1 MWKLRSFVKPYWFIT
16 LLAPL
21 LMVMEVCMDLSQPRL
36 MATIVNHGVA
46 EGNLALVWST
56 GLHMLGVAFIGL
68 IGGVGCTFFTVKAAQ
83 NFGADLRLSVF
94 EKVQSLSFRQLDTFS
109 TGSLITRLTGDVMQ
123 MLNILQ
129 ILLRQFTREASLLI
143 GSIIM
148 AVVISPRLSL
158 ILLAVVPI
166 QFIILYVLMKRS
178 TPLFRLMQ
186 SRVDRVNTVMQEST
200 SGIRVIKAFVRA
212 AFERTRFGKAN
223 TDLLDASLSSARA
236 LATSGPLMT
245 LILNVSI
252 VAVLWFGGAQTWSG
266 SMAIGDLAAFI
277 IYISQVLF
285 SLVSISN
292 TLMNISRAQVSA
304 ERIHEVLDTKLDPN
318 EPKHADQVEQ
328 SRQPQLPQLQQEQQL
343 SEKGPPE
350 PLQGCELEFEHVSFV
365 YETAPDQPILADISF
380 KALPGQT
387 IGILGATGSGKS
399 TLVSLIPRLY
409 DVTSGH
415 IRLNGVD
422 VKDLPVEQLR
432 SQIGIV
438 LQQSILF
445 SGTIRDNI
453 LFGKPGASDAEIEAV
468 AKAAE
473 ADGFIRK
480 LPEGYEAKLGQ
491 RGVNLSGGQKQRIA
505 IARALLLR
513 SPLLV
518 LDDSTSAIDLGTE
531 KRIQRSLQSLMAG
544 STCIVIAQRVSSVL
558 HADRILV
565 LDEGR
570 IAAQGTHEEL
580 LASSAIY
587 QDIYRSQQGKETAL
601 HG

>member
-1 MWKLRSFVKPYWFIT
+1 
-16 LLAPL
+16 
-21 LMVMEVCMDLSQPRL
+21 MDLTQPRL
-36 MATIVNHGVA
+36 MAAIVNHGVA

-56 GLHMLGVAFIGL
+56 GLHMLGVAFLGL

-94 EKVQSLSFRQLDTFS
+94 EKVQSFSFRQLDTFS

-148 AVVISPRLSL
+148 AIVISPRLSL

-166 QFIILYVLMKRS
+166 QFLILFVLMRRS

-186 SRVDRVNTVMQEST
+186 TRLDRVNTVMQEST

-223 TDLLDASLSSARA
+223 TALLDASLSSARA

-245 LILNVSI
+245 LILNISI
-252 VAVLWFGGAQTWSG
+252 VAVLWFGGGQTWSG

-277 IYISQVLF
+277 IYITQVLF

-304 ERIHEVLDTKLDPN
+304 ERIREVLETEPDMN
-318 EPKHADQVEQ
+318 EPV
-328 SRQPQLPQLQQEQQL
+328 QEH
-343 SEKGPPE
+343 SEVHTERNSLGA
-350 PLQGCELEFEHVSFV
+350 GCELEFEHVSFV
-365 YETAPDQPILADISF
+365 YDSAPDQPVLEDISF

-409 DVTSGH
+409 DATKGR
-415 IRLNGVD
+415 ILLGGVD
-422 VKDLPVEQLR
+422 IKEMPVEQLR

-445 SGTIRDNI
+445 SGTIRENL
-453 LFGKPGASDAEIEAV
+453 LFGRPGATAAEIEEA

-473 ADGFIRK
+473 ADSFIRQ

-531 KRIQRSLQSLMAG
+531 KRIQRSLQQLMAG
-544 STCIVIAQRVSSVL
+544 STRIIIAQRVTSVL
-558 HADRILV
+558 HADQILV

-570 IAAQGTHEEL
+570 IAARGTHEEL
-580 LASSAIY
+580 LATSAIY

>member
-1 MWKLRSFVKPYWFIT
+1 MWKLRSFVKPYWLIT
-16 LLAPL
+16 LIAPL
-21 LMVMEVCMDLSQPRL
+21 LMVMEVCMDLTQPRL
-36 MATIVNHGVA
+36 MAAIVNHGVA
-46 EGNLALVWST
+46 DGNLALVWST
-56 GLHMLGVAFIGL
+56 GLHMLGVAFVGL
-68 IGGVGCTFFTVKAAQ
+68 VGGVGCTFFTVKAAQ

-94 EKVQSLSFRQLDTFS
+94 EKVQSFSFRQLDTFS

-129 ILLRQFTREASLLI
+129 ILLRQFVRESSLLI
-143 GSIIM
+143 GSIVM
-148 AVVISPRLSL
+148 AIVISPRLSL

-166 QFIILYVLMKRS
+166 QFLILYVLMKRS

-186 SRVDRVNTVMQEST
+186 ARLDRVNTVMQEST

-223 TDLLDASLSSARA
+223 TALLDASLSSART

-245 LILNVSI
+245 LILNISI
-252 VAVLWFGGAQTWSG
+252 VAVLWFGGGQTWSG

-277 IYISQVLF
+277 IYITQVLY

-304 ERIHEVLDTKLDPN
+304 ERIREVLDTEPDMN
-318 EPKHADQVEQ
+318 EPV
-328 SRQPQLPQLQQEQQL
+328 QERNEDEIHREM
-343 SEKGPPE
+343 SSPVP
-350 PLQGCELEFEHVSFV
+350 GCELEFEHVSFV
-365 YETAPDQPILADISF
+365 YDSAPDQPVLEDISF
-380 KALPGQT
+380 KVLPGQT

-409 DVTSGH
+409 DATKGR
-415 IRLNGVD
+415 ILLGGVD
-422 VKDLPVEQLR
+422 IKEMPVEQLR
-432 SQIGIV
+432 GQIGIV

-445 SGTIRDNI
+445 SGTIRENL
-453 LFGKPGASDAEIEAV
+453 LFGRPGATEAEIEEA

-473 ADGFIRK
+473 ADSFIRK

-531 KRIQRSLQSLMAG
+531 KRIQRSLQQLMAG
-544 STCIVIAQRVSSVL
+544 STRIIIAQRVSSVI
-558 HADRILV
+558 HADQILV

-570 IAAQGTHEEL
+570 VAARGTHQDL
-580 LASSAIY
+580 LATSAIY

>member
-46 EGNLALVWST
+46 EGNLALIWST
-56 GLHMLGVAFIGL
+56 GLHMLGVAVVGL
-68 IGGVGCTFFTVKAAQ
+68 IGGAGCTFFTVKAAQ

-109 TGSLITRLTGDVMQ
+109 TGSLITRLTSDVMQ

-143 GSIIM
+143 GSLIM

-166 QFIILYVLMKRS
+166 QFVILYLLMKRS
-178 TPLFRLMQ
+178 TPLFRQMQ
-186 SRVDRVNTVMQEST
+186 TKIDRVNTVMQEST
-200 SGIRVIKAFVRA
+200 TGIRVIKAFVRA

-223 TDLLDASLSSARA
+223 TDLLNASLSSARA

-245 LILNVSI
+245 LILNISI

-285 SLVSISN
+285 SLVSITN

-304 ERIHEVLDTKLDPN
+304 ERIREVLETEVDPN
-318 EPKHADQVEQ
+318 EPAQD
-328 SRQPQLPQLQQEQQL
+328 QEQVQNKSDLLEPHPSLAAL
-343 SEKGPPE
+343 SPAS
-350 PLQGCELEFEHVSFV
+350 LVAGCELEFERVSFV
-365 YETAPDQPILADISF
+365 YESAPDQPVLHDISF

-409 DVTSGH
+409 DATSGR

-422 VKDLPVEQLR
+422 VKDIPAGQLR
-432 SQIGIV
+432 SQVGIV

-453 LFGKPGASDAEIEAV
+453 LFGRPEASDTEMMAV
-468 AKAAE
+468 AQAAE
-473 ADGFIRK
+473 ADSFISK
-480 LPEGYEAKLGQ
+480 LPDGYEAKLGQ

-518 LDDSTSAIDLGTE
+518 LDDSTSAIDLSTE
-531 KRIQRSLQSLMAG
+531 KRIQRSLQALMAG
-544 STCIVIAQRVSSVL
+544 STRIIIAQRVSSVL
-558 HADRILV
+558 QADQILV

-570 IAAQGTHEEL
+570 IAARGTHEEL
-580 LASSAIY
+580 LATSTLY
-587 QDIYRSQQGKETAL
+587 QDIYNSQQGKEAAL

>member
-1 MWKLRSFVKPYWFIT
+1 MWKLRSFVKPYWLIT

-21 LMVMEVCMDLSQPRL
+21 LMVMEVCMDLTQPRL
-36 MATIVNHGVA
+36 MAAIVNHGVA

-56 GLHMLGVAFIGL
+56 GLHMLGVAFLGL

-94 EKVQSLSFRQLDTFS
+94 EKVQSFSFRQLDTFS

-148 AVVISPRLSL
+148 AIVISPRLSL

-166 QFIILYVLMKRS
+166 QFLILFVLMRRS

-186 SRVDRVNTVMQEST
+186 ARLDRVNTVMQEST

-223 TDLLDASLSSARA
+223 TALLDASLSSARA

-245 LILNVSI
+245 LILNISI
-252 VAVLWFGGAQTWSG
+252 VAVLWFGGGQTWSG

-277 IYISQVLF
+277 IYITQVLF

-304 ERIHEVLDTKLDPN
+304 ERIREVLDTEPDMN
-318 EPKHADQVEQ
+318 EPV
-328 SRQPQLPQLQQEQQL
+328 QER
-343 SEKGPPE
+343 SEVHTE
-350 PLQGCELEFEHVSFV
+350 RNSLVAGCELEFDQVSFV
-365 YETAPDQPILADISF
+365 YDSAPNQPVLENISF

-409 DVTSGH
+409 DATKGR
-415 IRLNGVD
+415 ILLGGVD
-422 VKDLPVEQLR
+422 IKEMPVEQLR

-445 SGTIRDNI
+445 SGTIRENL
-453 LFGKPGASDAEIEAV
+453 LFGRPGATAAEIEEA

-473 ADGFIRK
+473 ADGFIRQ

-531 KRIQRSLQSLMAG
+531 KRIQRSLQQLMAG
-544 STCIVIAQRVSSVL
+544 STRIIIAQRVTSVL
-558 HADRILV
+558 HADQILV

-570 IAAQGTHEEL
+570 IAARGTHEEL
-580 LASSAIY
+580 LATSAIY
-587 QDIYRSQQGKETAL
+587 QDIYLSQQGKETAL

>member
-46 EGNLALVWST
+46 EGNLALIWST
-56 GLHMLGVAFIGL
+56 GLHMLGVALIGL
-68 IGGVGCTFFTVKAAQ
+68 IGGVGCTFFTVKVAQ
-83 NFGADLRLSVF
+83 SFGADLRLSVF

-109 TGSLITRLTGDVMQ
+109 TGSLITRLTSDVMQ

-143 GSIIM
+143 GSLIM

-166 QFIILYVLMKRS
+166 QFVILYLLMKRS
-178 TPLFRLMQ
+178 TPLFRQMQ
-186 SRVDRVNTVMQEST
+186 TKIDRVNTVMQEST
-200 SGIRVIKAFVRA
+200 TGIRVIKAFVRA
-212 AFERTRFGKAN
+212 AFERTRFGNAN
-223 TDLLDASLSSARA
+223 TDLLNASLSSARA

-245 LILNVSI
+245 LILNISI

-285 SLVSISN
+285 SLVSITN

-304 ERIHEVLDTKLDPN
+304 ERIREVLDTKVDPN
-318 EPKHADQVEQ
+318 EPAQDQEKSELLEPYLHQ
-328 SRQPQLPQLQQEQQL
+328 SAT
-343 SEKGPPE
+343 SSTVV
-350 PLQGCELEFEHVSFV
+350 GCELEFERVSFV
-365 YETAPDQPILADISF
+365 YETAPDQPVLKDISF

-387 IGILGATGSGKS
+387 IGILGATGAGKS

-409 DVTSGH
+409 DTSSGH

-422 VKDLPVEQLR
+422 VKELPVEQLR

-453 LFGKPGASDAEIEAV
+453 LFGKPGASEDEMVAV
-468 AKAAE
+468 AQAAE
-473 ADGFIRK
+473 ADSFISK

-531 KRIQRSLQSLMAG
+531 KRIQRSLQALMAG
-544 STCIVIAQRVSSVL
+544 STRIIIAQRVSSVL
-558 HADRILV
+558 QADQILV

-570 IAAQGTHEEL
+570 IAARGTHEEL
-580 LASSAIY
+580 LATSQLY
-587 QDIYRSQQGKETAL
+587 QDIYNSQQGKEAAL

>member
-1 MWKLRSFVKPYWFIT
+1 MWKLRSFVKPYWLIT

-21 LMVMEVCMDLSQPRL
+21 LMVMEVCMDLAQPRL
-36 MATIVNHGVA
+36 MAIIVNHGVA

-56 GLHMLGVAFIGL
+56 GLHMLGVAFVGL

-94 EKVQSLSFRQLDTFS
+94 EKVQSFSFRQLDTFS

-129 ILLRQFTREASLLI
+129 ILLRQFVRETSLLI

-148 AVVISPRLSL
+148 AIVISPRLSL

-166 QFIILYVLMKRS
+166 QFLILYVLMKRS

-186 SRVDRVNTVMQEST
+186 ARLDRVNTVMQEST

-223 TDLLDASLSSARA
+223 TALLDASLSSARA

-245 LILNVSI
+245 LILNISI
-252 VAVLWFGGAQTWSG
+252 VAVLWFGGGQTWSG

-277 IYISQVLF
+277 IYITQVLF

-292 TLMNISRAQVSA
+292 TLMNISRAQVSG
-304 ERIHEVLDTKLDPN
+304 ERIREVLDTEPDMN
-318 EPKHADQVEQ
+318 EPV
-328 SRQPQLPQLQQEQQL
+328 QERIEAEVHR
-343 SEKGPPE
+343 EKNSPN
-350 PLQGCELEFEHVSFV
+350 LGCELEFENVSFV
-365 YETAPDQPILADISF
+365 YDSAPDQPVLEGISF

-409 DVTSGH
+409 DTTNGR
-415 IRLNGVD
+415 ILLGGVD
-422 VKDLPVEQLR
+422 IKEMPVEQLR
-432 SQIGIV
+432 GQIGFV

-445 SGTIRDNI
+445 SGSIRENL
-453 LFGKPGASDAEIEAV
+453 LFGRPGATEAEIEEA

-473 ADGFIRK
+473 ADSFIRR

-531 KRIQRSLQSLMAG
+531 KRIQRSLQQLMAG
-544 STCIVIAQRVSSVL
+544 STRIIIAQRVSSVL
-558 HADRILV
+558 HADQILI

-570 IAAQGTHEEL
+570 IAARGTHEEL
-580 LASSAIY
+580 LATSAIY
-587 QDIYRSQQGKETAL
+587 QDIFRSQQGKETAL

>member
-1 MWKLRSFVKPYWFIT
+1 MWKLRSFVKPYWLIT

-21 LMVMEVCMDLSQPRL
+21 LMVMEVCMDLTQPRL
-36 MATIVNHGVA
+36 MAAIVNHGVA

-56 GLHMLGVAFIGL
+56 GLHMLGVAFLGL

-94 EKVQSLSFRQLDTFS
+94 EKVQSFSFRQLDTFS

-148 AVVISPRLSL
+148 AIVISPRLSL

-166 QFIILYVLMKRS
+166 QFLILFVLMRRS

-186 SRVDRVNTVMQEST
+186 TRLDRVNTVMQEST

-223 TDLLDASLSSARA
+223 TALLDASLSSARA

-245 LILNVSI
+245 LILNISI
-252 VAVLWFGGAQTWSG
+252 VAVLWFGGGQTWSG

-277 IYISQVLF
+277 IYITQVLF

-304 ERIHEVLDTKLDPN
+304 ERIREVLETEPDMN
-318 EPKHADQVEQ
+318 EPV
-328 SRQPQLPQLQQEQQL
+328 QEH
-343 SEKGPPE
+343 SEVHTERNSLGA
-350 PLQGCELEFEHVSFV
+350 GCELEFEHVSFV
-365 YETAPDQPILADISF
+365 YDSAPDQPVLEDISF

-409 DVTSGH
+409 DATKGR
-415 IRLNGVD
+415 ILLGGVD
-422 VKDLPVEQLR
+422 IKEMPVEQLR

-445 SGTIRDNI
+445 SGTIRENL
-453 LFGKPGASDAEIEAV
+453 LFGRPGATAAEIEEA

-473 ADGFIRK
+473 ADSFIRQ

-531 KRIQRSLQSLMAG
+531 KRIQRSLQQLMAG
-544 STCIVIAQRVSSVL
+544 STRIIIAQRVTSVL
-558 HADRILV
+558 HADQILV

-570 IAAQGTHEEL
+570 IAARGTHEEL
-580 LASSAIY
+580 LATSAIY

>member
-46 EGNLALVWST
+46 EGNLALIWST
-56 GLHMLGVAFIGL
+56 GIHMLGVAIIGL

-83 NFGADLRLSVF
+83 SFGADLRLSVF

-109 TGSLITRLTGDVMQ
+109 TGSLITRLTSDVMQ

-143 GSIIM
+143 GSLIM

-158 ILLAVVPI
+158 ILLAVVPF
-166 QFIILYVLMKRS
+166 QFVILYLLMKRS
-178 TPLFRLMQ
+178 TPLFRQMQ
-186 SRVDRVNTVMQEST
+186 TKIDRVNTVMQEST
-200 SGIRVIKAFVRA
+200 TGIRVIKAFVRA

-223 TDLLDASLSSARA
+223 TDLLNASLSSARA

-245 LILNVSI
+245 LILNISI

-285 SLVSISN
+285 SLVSITN

-304 ERIHEVLDTKLDPN
+304 ERIREVLDTKVDPN
-318 EPKHADQVEQ
+318 EPAQDQNKPELLEPDQ
-328 SRQPQLPQLQQEQQL
+328 SSSTSSPVV
-343 SEKGPPE
+343 
-350 PLQGCELEFEHVSFV
+350 GCELEFERVSFV
-365 YETAPDQPILADISF
+365 YETAPDQPVLKDISF
-380 KALPGQT
+380 NALPGQT

-409 DVTSGH
+409 DASSGH

-422 VKDLPVEQLR
+422 VKELPVEHLR

-453 LFGKPGASDAEIEAV
+453 LFGKPGASDAEMMAV

-473 ADGFIRK
+473 ADSFISK

-531 KRIQRSLQSLMAG
+531 KRIQRSLQALMAG
-544 STCIVIAQRVSSVL
+544 STRIIIAQRVSSVL
-558 HADRILV
+558 HADQILV

-570 IAAQGTHEEL
+570 IAARGTHEDL
-580 LASSAIY
+580 LATSALY
-587 QDIYRSQQGKETAL
+587 QDIYNSQQGKEAAL

>member
-46 EGNLALVWST
+46 EGNLALIWST
-56 GLHMLGVAFIGL
+56 GIHMLGFALIGL

-83 NFGADLRLSVF
+83 SFGADLRLSVF

-109 TGSLITRLTGDVMQ
+109 TGSLITRLTSDVMQ

-143 GSIIM
+143 GSLIM

-158 ILLAVVPI
+158 ILLAVVPL
-166 QFIILYVLMKRS
+166 QFVILYLLMKRS
-178 TPLFRLMQ
+178 TPLFRQMQ
-186 SRVDRVNTVMQEST
+186 TKIDRVITVMQEST
-200 SGIRVIKAFVRA
+200 TGIRVIKAFVRA

-223 TDLLDASLSSARA
+223 TDLLNASLSSARA

-245 LILNVSI
+245 LILNISI

-285 SLVSISN
+285 SLVSITN

-304 ERIHEVLDTKLDPN
+304 ERIREVLDTKVDPN
-318 EPKHADQVEQ
+318 EPAKDQNKPELLEPDQ
-328 SRQPQLPQLQQEQQL
+328 SSSTPSPVL
-343 SEKGPPE
+343 
-350 PLQGCELEFEHVSFV
+350 GCELEFERVSFV
-365 YETAPDQPILADISF
+365 YETAPDQPVLKDISF

-409 DVTSGH
+409 DTSSGH

-422 VKDLPVEQLR
+422 VRELPVEQLR
-432 SQIGIV
+432 SQVGIV

-453 LFGKPGASDAEIEAV
+453 LFGKQGASEDEMVAV
-468 AKAAE
+468 AQAAE
-473 ADGFIRK
+473 ADSFISK

-531 KRIQRSLQSLMAG
+531 KRIQRSLQALMAG
-544 STCIVIAQRVSSVL
+544 STRIIIAQRVSSVL
-558 HADRILV
+558 HADQILV

-570 IAAQGTHEEL
+570 IAARGTHEEL
-580 LASSAIY
+580 LATSALY
-587 QDIYRSQQGKETAL
+587 QDIYNSQQGKEAAL

>member
-56 GLHMLGVAFIGL
+56 GIHMLGVAVVGL

-83 NFGADLRLSVF
+83 SFGADLRLSVF

-109 TGSLITRLTGDVMQ
+109 TGSLITRLTSDVMQ

-143 GSIIM
+143 GSLIM

-166 QFIILYVLMKRS
+166 QFVILYLLMKRS
-178 TPLFRLMQ
+178 TPLFRQMQ
-186 SRVDRVNTVMQEST
+186 TKIDRVNTVMQEST
-200 SGIRVIKAFVRA
+200 TGIRVIKAFVRA
-212 AFERTRFGKAN
+212 AFERTRFGQAN
-223 TDLLDASLSSARA
+223 TDLLNASLSSARA

-245 LILNVSI
+245 LILNISI

-285 SLVSISN
+285 SLVSITN

-304 ERIHEVLDTKLDPN
+304 ERIREVLDTKVDPN
-318 EPKHADQVEQ
+318 EPAQDQDG
-328 SRQPQLPQLQQEQQL
+328 PK
-343 SEKGPPE
+343 SEKLE
-350 PLQGCELEFEHVSFV
+350 TQQSPLTSPVMGCELEFDRVSFV
-365 YETAPDQPILADISF
+365 YEAAPDQPVLHDISF

-409 DVTSGH
+409 DASSGH

-422 VKDLPVEQLR
+422 VKELPVEHLR

-453 LFGKPGASDAEIEAV
+453 LFGKPGASEAEMVAV
-468 AKAAE
+468 AQAAE
-473 ADGFIRK
+473 ADSFISK

-531 KRIQRSLQSLMAG
+531 KRIQRSLQALMAG
-544 STCIVIAQRVSSVL
+544 STRIIIAQRVSSVL
-558 HADRILV
+558 QADQILV

-570 IAAQGTHEEL
+570 IAARGTHEEL
-580 LASSAIY
+580 LATSLLY
-587 QDIYRSQQGKETAL
+587 QDIYNSQQGKEEAL

>member
-56 GLHMLGVAFIGL
+56 GLHMLGVALVGL
-68 IGGVGCTFFTVKAAQ
+68 IGGAGCTFFAVKAGQ
-83 NFGADLRLSVF
+83 NFGADLRLSLF
-94 EKVQSLSFRQLDTFS
+94 EKVQSFSFRQLDTFT

-129 ILLRQFTREASLLI
+129 TLLRQFTREFSLLI

-148 AVVISPRLSL
+148 AVVMSPRLSL
-158 ILLAVVPI
+158 ILLVVVPI
-166 QFIILYVLMKRS
+166 QFGILFVLMRRS

-186 SRVDRVNTVMQEST
+186 KRMDRVNTVMQEST
-200 SGIRVIKAFVRA
+200 SGIRVIKAFVRSA
-212 AFERTRFGKAN
+212 YERTRFGKAN

-245 LILNVSI
+245 LILNISI
-252 VAVLWFGGAQTWSG
+252 VAVLWFGGAQTWKG

-277 IYISQVLF
+277 IYITQVLY

-292 TLMNISRAQVSA
+292 TIINISRAQVSA
-304 ERIHEVLDTKLDPN
+304 ERIREVLDTKLDAN
-318 EPKHADQVEQ
+318 EPEKEGQDEPRTEVARV
-328 SRQPQLPQLQQEQQL
+328 L
-343 SEKGPPE
+343 SGS
-350 PLQGCELEFEHVSFV
+350 ELEFEHVSFV
-365 YETAPDQPILADISF
+365 YETAPDQPVLADISF

-409 DVTSGH
+409 DATSGH

-445 SGTIRDNI
+445 SGTIRDNL
-453 LFGKPGASDAEIEAV
+453 LFGRPGATDAEIEAV

-473 ADGFIRK
+473 ADGFIRQ
-480 LPEGYEAKLGQ
+480 LPEGYQAMLGQ

-531 KRIQRSLQSLMAG
+531 KRIQRSLQDLMAG
-544 STCIVIAQRVSSVL
+544 STRIIIAQRISSVL
-558 HADRILV
+558 HADQILV

-570 IAAQGTHEEL
+570 IAARGTHEEL
-580 LASSAIY
+580 LATSAIY

>member
-1 MWKLRSFVKPYWFIT
+1 MWKLRSFVKPYWLIT

-21 LMVMEVCMDLSQPRL
+21 LMVMEVCMDLTQPRL
-36 MATIVNHGVA
+36 MAAIVNHGVA

-56 GLHMLGVAFIGL
+56 GLHMLGVAFLGL
-68 IGGVGCTFFTVKAAQ
+68 VGGVGCTFFTVKAAQ

-94 EKVQSLSFRQLDTFS
+94 EKVQSFSFRQLDTFS

-129 ILLRQFTREASLLI
+129 ILLRQFTREASLLN

-148 AVVISPRLSL
+148 AIVISPRLSL
-158 ILLAVVPI
+158 ILLVVVPI
-166 QFIILYVLMKRS
+166 QFLILFVLMKRS

-186 SRVDRVNTVMQEST
+186 ARLDRVNTVMQEST

-223 TDLLDASLSSARA
+223 TALLDASLSSARA

-245 LILNVSI
+245 LILNISI
-252 VAVLWFGGAQTWSG
+252 VAVLWFGGGQTWSG

-277 IYISQVLF
+277 IYITQVLF

-304 ERIHEVLDTKLDPN
+304 ERIREVLETEPDMN
-318 EPKHADQVEQ
+318 EPV
-328 SRQPQLPQLQQEQQL
+328 QERNEVHTERNSL
-343 SEKGPPE
+343 GA
-350 PLQGCELEFEHVSFV
+350 GCELEFEHVSFV
-365 YETAPDQPILADISF
+365 YDSAPNQPVLEDISF

-409 DVTSGH
+409 DATKGR
-415 IRLNGVD
+415 ILLGGVD
-422 VKDLPVEQLR
+422 IKEMPVEQLR

-445 SGTIRDNI
+445 SGTIRENLI
-453 LFGKPGASDAEIEAV
+453 FGRPGATAAEIEEA

-473 ADGFIRK
+473 ADSFIRQ

-531 KRIQRSLQSLMAG
+531 KRIQRSLQQLMAG
-544 STCIVIAQRVSSVL
+544 STRIIIAQRVTSVL
-558 HADRILV
+558 HADQILV

-570 IAAQGTHEEL
+570 IAARGTHEEL
-580 LASSAIY
+580 LATSAIY

>member
-1 MWKLRSFVKPYWFIT
+1 MWKLRSFVKPYWLIT

-21 LMVMEVCMDLSQPRL
+21 LMVMEVWMDLTQPRL
-36 MATIVNHGVA
+36 MAAIVNHGVA
-46 EGNLALVWST
+46 DGNLALVWST
-56 GLHMLGVAFIGL
+56 GLHMLGVAFVGL
-68 IGGVGCTFFTVKAAQ
+68 VGGVGCTFFTVKAAQ

-94 EKVQSLSFRQLDTFS
+94 EKVQSFSFRQLDTFS

-129 ILLRQFTREASLLI
+129 ILLRQFVREASLLI
-143 GSIIM
+143 GSIVM
-148 AVVISPRLSL
+148 AIVISPRLSL
-158 ILLAVVPI
+158 ILLVVVPI
-166 QFIILYVLMKRS
+166 QFLILYVLMKRS

-186 SRVDRVNTVMQEST
+186 ARLDRVNTVMQEST

-223 TDLLDASLSSARA
+223 TALLDASLSSARA

-252 VAVLWFGGAQTWSG
+252 VAVLWFGGGQTWSG

-277 IYISQVLF
+277 IYITQVLF

-304 ERIHEVLDTKLDPN
+304 ERIREVLDTEPDMN
-318 EPKHADQVEQ
+318 EPV
-328 SRQPQLPQLQQEQQL
+328 QERSDAEVH
-343 SEKGPPE
+343 SEMNSPM
-350 PLQGCELEFEHVSFV
+350 LGCELEFEHVSFV
-365 YETAPDQPILADISF
+365 YDSAPDQPVLEDVSF
-380 KALPGQT
+380 KVLPGQT

-409 DVTSGH
+409 DATKGR
-415 IRLNGVD
+415 ILLGGVD
-422 VKDLPVEQLR
+422 IKEMPVEQLR
-432 SQIGIV
+432 GQIGIV

-445 SGTIRDNI
+445 SGTIRENL
-453 LFGKPGASDAEIEAV
+453 LFGRPGATEAEIEAA

-473 ADGFIRK
+473 ADSFIRK

-531 KRIQRSLQSLMAG
+531 KRIQRSLLQLMAG
-544 STCIVIAQRVSSVL
+544 STRIIIAQRVSSVL
-558 HADRILV
+558 HADQILV

-570 IAAQGTHEEL
+570 IAARGTHEEL
-580 LASSAIY
+580 LATSAIY
-587 QDIYRSQQGKETAL
+587 QDICRSQQGKETAL

>member
-1 MWKLRSFVKPYWFIT
+1 
-16 LLAPL
+16 
-21 LMVMEVCMDLSQPRL
+21 MDLSQPRL
-36 MATIVNHGVA
+36 MAIIVNQGVA
-46 EGNLALVWST
+46 EGNLALIWST
-56 GLHMLGVAFIGL
+56 GLHMLGVALIGL
-68 IGGVGCTFFTVKAAQ
+68 VGGAGCTFFAVKSAQ

-109 TGSLITRLTGDVMQ
+109 TGSLITRLTSDVMQ

-143 GSIIM
+143 GSLIM

-158 ILLAVVPI
+158 ILLVVVPI
-166 QFIILYVLMKRS
+166 QFVILYLLMKRS
-178 TPLFRLMQ
+178 TPLFRQMQ
-186 SRVDRVNTVMQEST
+186 TKLDRVNTVMQEST
-200 SGIRVIKAFVRA
+200 TGIRVIKAFVRA
-212 AFERTRFGKAN
+212 AFERTRFGNAN
-223 TDLLDASLSSARA
+223 TDLLNASLSSARA

-245 LILNVSI
+245 LILNISI

-285 SLVSISN
+285 SLVSITN

-304 ERIHEVLDTKLDPN
+304 ERIREVLDTKVDAN
-318 EPKHADQVEQ
+318 EPAQDQEKSELLEPYLHQ
-328 SRQPQLPQLQQEQQL
+328 SAT
-343 SEKGPPE
+343 SSTVV
-350 PLQGCELEFEHVSFV
+350 GCELEFERVSFV
-365 YETAPDQPILADISF
+365 YETAPDQPVLKDISF

-387 IGILGATGSGKS
+387 IGILGATGAGKS

-409 DVTSGH
+409 DTSSGH

-422 VKDLPVEQLR
+422 VREMPVEQLR

-453 LFGKPGASDAEIEAV
+453 LFGKPGASEDEMVAV
-468 AKAAE
+468 AQAAE
-473 ADGFIRK
+473 ADSFISK

-518 LDDSTSAIDLGTE
+518 LDDSTSAIDLSTE
-531 KRIQRSLQSLMAG
+531 KRIQRSLQALMAG
-544 STCIVIAQRVSSVL
+544 STRIIIAQRVSSVL
-558 HADRILV
+558 QADQILV
-565 LDEGR
+565 LDEGC
-570 IAAQGTHEEL
+570 IAARGTHEEL
-580 LASSAIY
+580 LATSQLY
-587 QDIYRSQQGKETAL
+587 QDIYNSQQGKEAAL

>member
-46 EGNLALVWST
+46 EGNLALIWST
-56 GLHMLGVAFIGL
+56 GLHMLGVAVVGL
-68 IGGVGCTFFTVKAAQ
+68 IGGAGCTFFTVKAAQ

-109 TGSLITRLTGDVMQ
+109 TGSLITRLTSDVMQ

-143 GSIIM
+143 GSLIM

-166 QFIILYVLMKRS
+166 QFVILYLLMKRS
-178 TPLFRLMQ
+178 TPLFRQMQ
-186 SRVDRVNTVMQEST
+186 TKIDRVNTVMQEST
-200 SGIRVIKAFVRA
+200 TGIRVIKAFVRA
-212 AFERTRFGKAN
+212 GFERTRFGSAN
-223 TDLLDASLSSARA
+223 TDLLNASLSSARA

-245 LILNVSI
+245 LILNISI

-285 SLVSISN
+285 SLVSITN

-304 ERIHEVLDTKLDPN
+304 ERIREVLDTKVDPN
-318 EPKHADQVEQ
+318 EPA
-328 SRQPQLPQLQQEQQL
+328 QEQEQNKPKL
-343 SEKGPPE
+343 LESHSSLATSSPE
-350 PLQGCELEFEHVSFV
+350 SLVAGCELEFDQVSFV
-365 YETAPDQPILADISF
+365 YETAPDQPVLHDISF

-409 DVTSGH
+409 DATSGH

-422 VKDLPVEQLR
+422 VKELPVGQLR
-432 SQIGIV
+432 SQVGIV

-453 LFGKPGASDAEIEAV
+453 LFGRPGASNAEMKAV
-468 AKAAE
+468 AQAAE
-473 ADGFIRK
+473 ADSFISK

-531 KRIQRSLQSLMAG
+531 KRIQRSLQALMAG
-544 STCIVIAQRVSSVL
+544 STRIIIAQRVSSVL
-558 HADRILV
+558 QADQILV

-570 IAAQGTHEEL
+570 IAARGTHEEL
-580 LASSAIY
+580 LATSELY
-587 QDIYRSQQGKETAL
+587 QDIYNSQQGKEEAL

>member
-1 MWKLRSFVKPYWFIT
+1 MWKLRSFVKPYWLIT

-21 LMVMEVCMDLSQPRL
+21 LMVLEVCMDLSQPRL

-46 EGNLALVWST
+46 DGNLALVWST
-56 GLHMLGVAFIGL
+56 GLHMLGVALVGL
-68 IGGVGCTFFTVKAAQ
+68 VGGVGCTFFTVKAAQ
-83 NFGADLRLSVF
+83 SFGADLRLSVF
-94 EKVQSLSFRQLDTFS
+94 EKVQSFSFRQLDTFS

-129 ILLRQFTREASLLI
+129 ILLRQFTRETSLLI

-148 AVVISPRLSL
+148 AIVISPRLSL

-166 QFIILYVLMKRS
+166 QFLILYVLMKRS

-186 SRVDRVNTVMQEST
+186 TRLDRVNTVMQEST
-200 SGIRVIKAFVRA
+200 TGIRVIKAFVRA

-223 TDLLDASLSSARA
+223 TALLDASLSSARA

-245 LILNVSI
+245 LILNMSI
-252 VAVLWFGGAQTWSG
+252 VAVLWFGGGQTWSG

-277 IYISQVLF
+277 IYITQVLY

-304 ERIHEVLDTKLDPN
+304 ERIREVLETEPDMN
-318 EPKHADQVEQ
+318 EPVQERHEAHA
-328 SRQPQLPQLQQEQQL
+328 
-343 SEKGPPE
+343 E
-350 PLQGCELEFEHVSFV
+350 PKSPMAGCELEFERVSFV
-365 YETAPDQPILADISF
+365 YESAPDQPVLENISF
-380 KALPGQT
+380 KLLPGQT

-409 DVTSGH
+409 DATKGR
-415 IRLNGVD
+415 ILLNGVD
-422 VKDLPVEQLR
+422 IKEMPVEQLR

-445 SGTIRDNI
+445 SGTIRDNL
-453 LFGKPGASDAEIEAV
+453 LFGKPGASDAEIEAA

-473 ADGFIRK
+473 ADSFIRQ

-505 IARALLLR
+505 IARALLMR

-531 KRIQRSLQSLMAG
+531 KRIQCSLQDLMAG
-544 STCIVIAQRVSSVL
+544 STRIIIAQRVSSVL
-558 HADRILV
+558 HADQILV

-570 IAAQGTHEEL
+570 VAARGTHEEL
-580 LASSAIY
+580 LATSAVY

>member
-56 GLHMLGVAFIGL
+56 GLHMLGVALIGL
-68 IGGVGCTFFTVKAAQ
+68 IGGAGCTFFAVKAGQ
-83 NFGADLRLSVF
+83 SFGADLRLSLF
-94 EKVQSLSFRQLDTFS
+94 EKVQSFSFRQLDTFT

-129 ILLRQFTREASLLI
+129 TLLRQFTREFSLLI

-148 AVVISPRLSL
+148 AVVMSPRLSL
-158 ILLAVVPI
+158 ILLVVVPI
-166 QFIILYVLMKRS
+166 QFGILFVLMRRS

-186 SRVDRVNTVMQEST
+186 KRMDRVNTVMQEST
-200 SGIRVIKAFVRA
+200 SGIRVIKAFVRSA
-212 AFERTRFGKAN
+212 YERTRFGKAN

-236 LATSGPLMT
+236 LATSGQLMT
-245 LILNVSI
+245 LILNISI
-252 VAVLWFGGAQTWSG
+252 VAVLWFGGAQTWKG

-277 IYISQVLF
+277 IYITQVLY

-292 TLMNISRAQVSA
+292 TIINISRAQVSA
-304 ERIHEVLDTKLDPN
+304 ERIREVLDTKLDAN
-318 EPKHADQVEQ
+318 EPEKEG
-328 SRQPQLPQLQQEQQL
+328 QEEPRSEISNVL
-343 SEKGPPE
+343 SGS
-350 PLQGCELEFEHVSFV
+350 ELEFEHVSFM
-365 YETAPDQPILADISF
+365 YETAPDQPVLADISF

-409 DVTSGH
+409 DATSGH

-422 VKDLPVEQLR
+422 VKELPVEQLR

-445 SGTIRDNI
+445 SGTIRDNL
-453 LFGKPGASDAEIEAV
+453 LFGKPGATDAEIEAV

-473 ADGFIRK
+473 ADGFIRQ
-480 LPEGYEAKLGQ
+480 LPEGYQAMLGQ

-531 KRIQRSLQSLMAG
+531 KRIQRSLQDLMAG
-544 STCIVIAQRVSSVL
+544 STRIIIAQRISSVL
-558 HADRILV
+558 NADQILV

-570 IAAQGTHEEL
+570 IAARGTHEEL
-580 LASSAIY
+580 LVTSAIY

>member
-1 MWKLRSFVKPYWFIT
+1 MWKLRSFVKPYWLIT

-36 MATIVNHGVA
+36 MAAIVNHGVT

-56 GLHMLGVAFIGL
+56 GLHMLGVALVGL

-83 NFGADLRLSVF
+83 SFGADLRLSVF
-94 EKVQSLSFRQLDTFS
+94 EKVQSFSFRQLDTFS

-148 AVVISPRLSL
+148 AIVISPRLSL

-166 QFIILYVLMKRS
+166 QFVILYLLMKRS
-178 TPLFRLMQ
+178 TPLFRMMQ
-186 SRVDRVNTVMQEST
+186 ARLDRVNTVMQEST
-200 SGIRVIKAFVRA
+200 TGIRVIKAFVRA

-223 TDLLDASLSSARA
+223 TALLDASLSSARA

-245 LILNVSI
+245 LILNMSI
-252 VAVLWFGGAQTWSG
+252 VAVLWFGGGQTWSG

-277 IYISQVLF
+277 IYITQVLY

-304 ERIHEVLDTKLDPN
+304 ERICEVLHTEPDMN
-318 EPKHADQVEQ
+318 EPVQDQQDELREQ
-328 SRQPQLPQLQQEQQL
+328 PSMRTVPVA
-343 SEKGPPE
+343 
-350 PLQGCELEFEHVSFV
+350 GCELEFEHVSFV
-365 YETAPDQPILADISF
+365 YESAPDQPVLEDVSF
-380 KALPGQT
+380 KVLPGQT

-409 DVTSGH
+409 DTTKGQ

-422 VKDLPVEQLR
+422 IKEMPVEQLR

-453 LFGKPGASDAEIEAV
+453 LFGKPEASEAEIEA
-468 AKAAE
+468 AARAAE
-473 ADGFIRK
+473 ADSFIRR

-505 IARALLLR
+505 IARALLMR

-531 KRIQRSLQSLMAG
+531 KRIQRSLQDLMAG
-544 STCIVIAQRVSSVL
+544 STRIIIAQRVSSVL
-558 HADRILV
+558 HADQILV

-570 IAAQGTHEEL
+570 ISARGTHKEL
-580 LASSAIY
+580 LATSTIY

>member
-46 EGNLALVWST
+46 EGNLALIWST
-56 GLHMLGVAFIGL
+56 GLHMLGVALIGL
-68 IGGVGCTFFTVKAAQ
+68 VGGAGCTFFAVKSAQ

-109 TGSLITRLTGDVMQ
+109 TGSLITRLTSDVMQ

-143 GSIIM
+143 GSLIM

-166 QFIILYVLMKRS
+166 QFVILYLLMKRS
-178 TPLFRLMQ
+178 TPLFRQMQ
-186 SRVDRVNTVMQEST
+186 TKIDRVNTVMQEST
-200 SGIRVIKAFVRA
+200 TGIRVIKAFVRA
-212 AFERTRFGKAN
+212 AFERTRFGNAN
-223 TDLLDASLSSARA
+223 TDLLNASLSSARA

-245 LILNVSI
+245 LILNISI

-285 SLVSISN
+285 SLVSITN

-304 ERIHEVLDTKLDPN
+304 ERIREVLDTKVDPN
-318 EPKHADQVEQ
+318 EPSKDQDKLELLEPNQ
-328 SRQPQLPQLQQEQQL
+328 SATSSPVSPVV
-343 SEKGPPE
+343 
-350 PLQGCELEFEHVSFV
+350 GCELEFERVSFV
-365 YETAPDQPILADISF
+365 YETAPDLPVLKDISF

-387 IGILGATGSGKS
+387 IGILGATGAGKS
-399 TLVSLIPRLY
+399 TMVSLIPRLY
-409 DVTSGH
+409 DASSGH

-422 VKDLPVEQLR
+422 VRELPVEQLR

-453 LFGKPGASDAEIEAV
+453 LFGKPGASEDEMVAV
-468 AKAAE
+468 AQAAE
-473 ADGFIRK
+473 ADSFISK

-531 KRIQRSLQSLMAG
+531 KRIQRSLQALMAG
-544 STCIVIAQRVSSVL
+544 STRIIIAQRVSSVL
-558 HADRILV
+558 QADQILV
-565 LDEGR
+565 LDEGC
-570 IAAQGTHEEL
+570 IAARGTHEEL
-580 LASSAIY
+580 LATSQLY
-587 QDIYRSQQGKETAL
+587 QDIYNSQQGKEAAL

>member
-46 EGNLALVWST
+46 EGNLALIWST
-56 GLHMLGVAFIGL
+56 GIHMLGVAIIGL

-83 NFGADLRLSVF
+83 SFGADLRLSVF

-109 TGSLITRLTGDVMQ
+109 TGSLITRLTSDVMQ

-143 GSIIM
+143 GSLIM

-166 QFIILYVLMKRS
+166 QFVILYLLMKRS
-178 TPLFRLMQ
+178 TPLFRQMQ
-186 SRVDRVNTVMQEST
+186 TKIDRVNTVMQEST
-200 SGIRVIKAFVRA
+200 TGIRVIKAFVRA
-212 AFERTRFGKAN
+212 AFERNRFGKAN
-223 TDLLDASLSSARA
+223 TDLLNASLSSARA

-245 LILNVSI
+245 LILNISI

-285 SLVSISN
+285 SLVSITN

-304 ERIHEVLDTKLDPN
+304 ERIREVLDTKVDPN
-318 EPKHADQVEQ
+318 EPA
-328 SRQPQLPQLQQEQQL
+328 QEQD
-343 SEKGPPE
+343 KPE
-350 PLQGCELEFEHVSFV
+350 LLEPVQSSSTSSPVVGCELEFERVSFV
-365 YETAPDQPILADISF
+365 YEAAPDQPVLKDISF
-380 KALPGQT
+380 KVLPGQT

-409 DVTSGH
+409 DTSSGH

-422 VKDLPVEQLR
+422 VRELPVEQLR
-432 SQIGIV
+432 SQVGIV

-453 LFGKPGASDAEIEAV
+453 LFGKPGASEDEMVAV
-468 AKAAE
+468 AQAAE
-473 ADGFIRK
+473 ADSFISK
-480 LPEGYEAKLGQ
+480 LPEGYEARLGQ

-531 KRIQRSLQSLMAG
+531 KRIQRSLQALMAG
-544 STCIVIAQRVSSVL
+544 STRIIIAQRVSSVL
-558 HADRILV
+558 QADQILV

-570 IAAQGTHEEL
+570 IAARGTHEEL
-580 LASSAIY
+580 LAASALY
-587 QDIYRSQQGKETAL
+587 QDIYNSQQGKEAAL

>member
-46 EGNLALVWST
+46 EGNLALIWST
-56 GLHMLGVAFIGL
+56 GLHMLGVAIIGL

-83 NFGADLRLSVF
+83 NFGADLRISVF

-109 TGSLITRLTGDVMQ
+109 TGSLITRLTSDVMQ

-143 GSIIM
+143 GSLIM

-166 QFIILYVLMKRS
+166 QFVILYLLMKRS
-178 TPLFRLMQ
+178 TPLFRQMQ
-186 SRVDRVNTVMQEST
+186 TKIDRVNTVMQEST
-200 SGIRVIKAFVRA
+200 TGIRVIKAFVRA
-212 AFERTRFGKAN
+212 AFERTRFGQAN
-223 TDLLDASLSSARA
+223 TDLLNASLSSARA

-245 LILNVSI
+245 LILNISI

-285 SLVSISN
+285 SLVSITN

-304 ERIHEVLDTKLDPN
+304 ERIREVLDTKVDPN
-318 EPKHADQVEQ
+318 EPAQDQEKAELLKPHQ
-328 SRQPQLPQLQQEQQL
+328 SLAT
-343 SEKGPPE
+343 SSTVV
-350 PLQGCELEFEHVSFV
+350 GCELEFERVSFV
-365 YETAPDQPILADISF
+365 YETAPDQPVLKDISF

-409 DVTSGH
+409 DASSGH

-422 VKDLPVEQLR
+422 VKELPVEHLR

-453 LFGKPGASDAEIEAV
+453 LFGKPGASEAEMVAV
-468 AKAAE
+468 AQAAE
-473 ADGFIRK
+473 ADSFISK

-531 KRIQRSLQSLMAG
+531 KRIQRSLQALMAG
-544 STCIVIAQRVSSVL
+544 STRIIIAQRVSSVL
-558 HADRILV
+558 QADQILV

-570 IAAQGTHEEL
+570 IAARGTHEEL
-580 LASSAIY
+580 LATSQLY
-587 QDIYRSQQGKETAL
+587 QDIYNSQQGKEAAL

>member
-21 LMVMEVCMDLSQPRL
+21 LMVMEVCMDLAQPRL

-56 GLHMLGVAFIGL
+56 GIHMLGVVVVGL
-68 IGGVGCTFFTVKAAQ
+68 IGGAGCTFFAVKAAQ
-83 NFGADLRLSVF
+83 NFGADLRLSLF

-109 TGSLITRLTGDVMQ
+109 TGSLITRLTSDVMQ

-143 GSIIM
+143 GSLIM

-166 QFIILYVLMKRS
+166 QFIILYLLMKRS
-178 TPLFRLMQ
+178 TPLFRQMQ
-186 SRVDRVNTVMQEST
+186 TKIDRVNTVMQEST
-200 SGIRVIKAFVRA
+200 TGIRVIKAFVRA

-223 TDLLDASLSSARA
+223 TDLLNASLSSARA

-245 LILNVSI
+245 LILNISI

-285 SLVSISN
+285 SLVSITN

-304 ERIHEVLDTKLDPN
+304 ERIREVLETKVDPN
-318 EPKHADQVEQ
+318 EPAQDQDKTELLEPHQ
-328 SRQPQLPQLQQEQQL
+328 SSSTSSPVV
-343 SEKGPPE
+343 
-350 PLQGCELEFEHVSFV
+350 GCTLEFERVSFV
-365 YETAPDQPILADISF
+365 YETAPDQPVLKDISF

-409 DVTSGH
+409 DASSGH

-422 VKDLPVEQLR
+422 VKEMPVEQLR
-432 SQIGIV
+432 SQVGIV

-453 LFGKPGASDAEIEAV
+453 LFGRPGASEAEMAAV
-468 AKAAE
+468 AQAAE
-473 ADGFIRK
+473 ADSFISK

-531 KRIQRSLQSLMAG
+531 KRIQRSLQALMAG
-544 STCIVIAQRVSSVL
+544 STRIIIAQRVSSVL
-558 HADRILV
+558 QADQILV
-565 LDEGR
+565 LEEGR
-570 IAAQGTHEEL
+570 IAARGTHEEL
-580 LASSAIY
+580 LATSPLY
-587 QDIYRSQQGKETAL
+587 QDIYNSQQGKEAAL

>member
-36 MATIVNHGVA
+36 MAIIVNQGVA
-46 EGNLALVWST
+46 EGNLALIWST
-56 GLHMLGVAFIGL
+56 GLHMLGVALIGL
-68 IGGVGCTFFTVKAAQ
+68 VGGAGCTFFAVKSAQ

-109 TGSLITRLTGDVMQ
+109 TGSLITRLTSDVMQ

-143 GSIIM
+143 GSLIM

-158 ILLAVVPI
+158 ILLVVVPI
-166 QFIILYVLMKRS
+166 QFVILYLLMKRS
-178 TPLFRLMQ
+178 TPLFRQMQ
-186 SRVDRVNTVMQEST
+186 TKLDRVNTVMQEST
-200 SGIRVIKAFVRA
+200 TGIRVIKAFVRA
-212 AFERTRFGKAN
+212 AFERTRFGNAN
-223 TDLLDASLSSARA
+223 TDLLNASLSSARA

-245 LILNVSI
+245 LILNISI

-285 SLVSISN
+285 SLVSITN

-304 ERIHEVLDTKLDPN
+304 ERIREVLDTKVDAN
-318 EPKHADQVEQ
+318 EPAQDQEKSELLEPYLHQ
-328 SRQPQLPQLQQEQQL
+328 SAT
-343 SEKGPPE
+343 SSTVV
-350 PLQGCELEFEHVSFV
+350 GCELEFERVSFV
-365 YETAPDQPILADISF
+365 YETAPDQPVLKDISF

-387 IGILGATGSGKS
+387 IGILGATGAGKS

-409 DVTSGH
+409 DTSSGH

-422 VKDLPVEQLR
+422 VREMPVEQLR

-453 LFGKPGASDAEIEAV
+453 LFGKPGASEDEMVAV
-468 AKAAE
+468 AQAAE
-473 ADGFIRK
+473 ADSFISK

-518 LDDSTSAIDLGTE
+518 LDDSTSAIDLSTE
-531 KRIQRSLQSLMAG
+531 KRIQRSLQALMAG
-544 STCIVIAQRVSSVL
+544 STRIIIAQRVSSVL
-558 HADRILV
+558 QADQILV
-565 LDEGR
+565 LDEGC
-570 IAAQGTHEEL
+570 IAARGTHEEL
-580 LASSAIY
+580 LATSQLY
-587 QDIYRSQQGKETAL
+587 QDIYNSQQGKEAAL

>member
-1 MWKLRSFVKPYWFIT
+1 MWKLRSFVKPYWLIT

-36 MATIVNHGVA
+36 MAAIVNHGVA

-56 GLHMLGVAFIGL
+56 GLHMLGVALVGL
-68 IGGVGCTFFTVKAAQ
+68 VGGVGCTFFTVKAAQ
-83 NFGADLRLSVF
+83 SFGADLRLSVF
-94 EKVQSLSFRQLDTFS
+94 EKVQSFSFRQLDTFS

-148 AVVISPRLSL
+148 AIVISPRLSL

-166 QFIILYVLMKRS
+166 QFVILYLLMKRS
-178 TPLFRLMQ
+178 TPLFRMMQ
-186 SRVDRVNTVMQEST
+186 ARLDRVNTVMQEST
-200 SGIRVIKAFVRA
+200 TGIRVIKAFVRA

-223 TDLLDASLSSARA
+223 TALLDASLSSARA

-245 LILNVSI
+245 LILNMSI
-252 VAVLWFGGAQTWSG
+252 VAVLWFGGGQIWSG

-277 IYISQVLF
+277 IYITQVLY

-304 ERIHEVLDTKLDPN
+304 ERICEVLHTEPDMN
-318 EPKHADQVEQ
+318 EPVQDHDQQDEQ
-328 SRQPQLPQLQQEQQL
+328 REQPSTRTLPAT
-343 SEKGPPE
+343 
-350 PLQGCELEFEHVSFV
+350 GCELEFEHVSFV
-365 YETAPDQPILADISF
+365 YESAPDQPVLEDVSF
-380 KALPGQT
+380 KVLPGQT

-409 DVTSGH
+409 DATKGQ

-422 VKDLPVEQLR
+422 IKEMPVEQLR

-453 LFGKPGASDAEIEAV
+453 LFGKPEASEAEIEA
-468 AKAAE
+468 AARAAE
-473 ADGFIRK
+473 ADSFIRR

-505 IARALLLR
+505 IARALLMR

-531 KRIQRSLQSLMAG
+531 KRIQRSLQDLMAG
-544 STCIVIAQRVSSVL
+544 STRIIIAQRVSSVL
-558 HADRILV
+558 HADQILV

-570 IAAQGTHEEL
+570 ISARGTHKEL
-580 LASSAIY
+580 LATSAIY

>member
-56 GLHMLGVAFIGL
+56 GIHMLGVALIGL
-68 IGGVGCTFFTVKAAQ
+68 VGGVGCTFFSVKAAQ
-83 NFGADLRLSVF
+83 SFGADLRLSVF

-109 TGSLITRLTGDVMQ
+109 TGSLITRLTSDVMQ

-129 ILLRQFTREASLLI
+129 ILLRQFIREASLLI
-143 GSIIM
+143 GSLIM

-166 QFIILYVLMKRS
+166 QFVILYVLMKRS
-178 TPLFRLMQ
+178 TPLFRQMQ
-186 SRVDRVNTVMQEST
+186 TKIDRVNTVMQEST
-200 SGIRVIKAFVRA
+200 TGIRVIKAFVRA

-223 TDLLDASLSSARA
+223 TDLLNASLSSARA

-245 LILNVSI
+245 LILNISI

-285 SLVSISN
+285 SLVSITN

-304 ERIHEVLDTKLDPN
+304 ERIREVLDTQVDPN
-318 EPKHADQVEQ
+318 EPAQDQDKSEALEPKQ
-328 SRQPQLPQLQQEQQL
+328 SLAPSSPVV
-343 SEKGPPE
+343 
-350 PLQGCELEFEHVSFV
+350 GCELEFERVSFV
-365 YETAPDQPILADISF
+365 YETAPDQPVLQDISF
-380 KALPGQT
+380 KALAGQT

-409 DVTSGH
+409 DASSGH

-422 VKDLPVEQLR
+422 VKELPVEQLR
-432 SQIGIV
+432 SQVGIV

-453 LFGKPGASDAEIEAV
+453 LFGKPGASDAEITAV
-468 AKAAE
+468 AQAAE
-473 ADGFIRK
+473 ADSFISN
-480 LPEGYEAKLGQ
+480 LPEGYGAKLGQ

-531 KRIQRSLQSLMAG
+531 KRIQRSLQALMAG
-544 STCIVIAQRVSSVL
+544 STRIIIAQRVSSVL
-558 HADRILV
+558 QADQILV
-565 LDEGR
+565 LEEGR
-570 IAAQGTHEEL
+570 IAARGTHEEL
-580 LASSAIY
+580 LATSALY
-587 QDIYRSQQGKETAL
+587 QDIYNSQQGKEAAL

>member
-46 EGNLALVWST
+46 EGNLALIWST
-56 GLHMLGVAFIGL
+56 GLHMLGVALIGL
-68 IGGVGCTFFTVKAAQ
+68 VGGAGCTFFAVKSAQ

-109 TGSLITRLTGDVMQ
+109 TGSLITRLTSDVMQ

-143 GSIIM
+143 GSLIM

-166 QFIILYVLMKRS
+166 QFVILYLLMKRS
-178 TPLFRLMQ
+178 TPLFRQMQ
-186 SRVDRVNTVMQEST
+186 TKIDRVNTVMQEST
-200 SGIRVIKAFVRA
+200 TGIRVIKAFVRA
-212 AFERTRFGKAN
+212 AFERTRFGNAN
-223 TDLLDASLSSARA
+223 TDLLNASLSSARA

-245 LILNVSI
+245 LILNISI

-285 SLVSISN
+285 SLVSITN

-304 ERIHEVLDTKLDPN
+304 ERIREVLDTKVDPN
-318 EPKHADQVEQ
+318 EPSKDQDKLELLEPNQ
-328 SRQPQLPQLQQEQQL
+328 SATSSPVSPVV
-343 SEKGPPE
+343 
-350 PLQGCELEFEHVSFV
+350 GCELEFERVSFV
-365 YETAPDQPILADISF
+365 YETAPDLPVLKDISF

-387 IGILGATGSGKS
+387 IGILGATGAGKS
-399 TLVSLIPRLY
+399 TMVSLIPRLY
-409 DVTSGH
+409 DASSGH

-422 VKDLPVEQLR
+422 VRELPVEQLR

-453 LFGKPGASDAEIEAV
+453 LFGKPGASEDEMVAV
-468 AKAAE
+468 AQAAE
-473 ADGFIRK
+473 ADSFISK

-491 RGVNLSGGQKQRIA
+491 RGVNLSR
-505 IARALLLR
+505 R
-513 SPLLV
+513 SKAANS
-518 LDDSTSAIDLGTE
+518 DSSCLASAISITC
-531 KRIQRSLQSLMAG
+531 AG
-544 STCIVIAQRVSSVL
+544 
-558 HADRILV
+558 
-565 LDEGR
+565 
-570 IAAQGTHEEL
+570 
-580 LASSAIY
+580 
-587 QDIYRSQQGKETAL
+587 
-601 HG
+601 

>member
-46 EGNLALVWST
+46 EGNLALIWST
-56 GLHMLGVAFIGL
+56 GILMLGVAVIGL

-109 TGSLITRLTGDVMQ
+109 TGSLITRLTSDVMQ

-143 GSIIM
+143 GSLIM

-166 QFIILYVLMKRS
+166 QFVILYVLMKRS
-178 TPLFRLMQ
+178 TPLFRQMQ
-186 SRVDRVNTVMQEST
+186 TKIDRVNTVMQEST
-200 SGIRVIKAFVRA
+200 TGIRVIKAFVRA

-223 TDLLDASLSSARA
+223 TDLLNASLSSARA

-245 LILNVSI
+245 LILNISI

-285 SLVSISN
+285 SLVSITN

-304 ERIHEVLDTKLDPN
+304 ERIREVLDTKVDPN
-318 EPKHADQVEQ
+318 EPAQDQDREREQ
-328 SRQPQLPQLQQEQQL
+328 DKPEALESHQSSAL
-343 SEKGPPE
+343 SSPVV
-350 PLQGCELEFEHVSFV
+350 GCELEFERVSFV
-365 YETAPDQPILADISF
+365 YETAPDQQVLQDISF
-380 KALPGQT
+380 KALSGQT

-409 DVTSGH
+409 DASSGH

-422 VKDLPVEQLR
+422 VKELPVEQLR
-432 SQIGIV
+432 SQVGIV

-453 LFGKPGASDAEIEAV
+453 LFGKPGASDAEITAV
-468 AKAAE
+468 AQAAE
-473 ADGFIRK
+473 ADSFISK

-531 KRIQRSLQSLMAG
+531 KRIQRSLQALMAG
-544 STCIVIAQRVSSVL
+544 STRIIIAQRVSSVL
-558 HADRILV
+558 QADQILV

-570 IAAQGTHEEL
+570 IAARGTHEEL
-580 LASSAIY
+580 LATSALY
-587 QDIYRSQQGKETAL
+587 QDIYNSQQGKEAAL